1 MATTTRQIIEIDE
14 ELCDGCGLC
23 IPSCAEGALQMV
35 EGKAKLVS
43 DSLCDGIGNC
53 LGECPQGAIR
63 VIEREAAEYDE
74 AKVEQHLKQLKLQQ
88 EPLEAARPVNGG
100 CPGAASR
107 MFAPAAEP
115 AAESEEGSKLR
126 SRLRNWPV
134 ELMLVPEQAPYY
146 DGADL
151 LISADCVPFAEPN
164 FHGEL
169 LDGRVLMIACPKLDD
184 AQFYVAKLSRIL
196 SQNNIRSVT
205 VAFMEVPCC
214 FGLVHVVKQAIE
226 QAGSGVDGRAVRVGI
241 QGGMDSEFDLR
252 ELPF

>member
-35 EGKAKLVS
+35 DGKAKLVS

-53 LGECPQGAIR
+53 LGECPQEAIR

-74 AKVEQHLKQLKLQQ
+74 KHVEQHLEQLRRKQQGREQ
-88 EPLEAARPVNGG
+88 DRPVAGG

-115 AAESEEGSKLR
+115 AAESAEGSQIR

-146 DGADL
+146 DDADL

-164 FHGEL
+164 FHREL
-169 LDGRVLMIACPKLDD
+169 LDGRVLMIACPKLDN
-184 AQFYVAKLSRIL
+184 AQFYVEKLGRIL
-196 SQNNIRSVT
+196 GQNNIRSVT

-226 QAGSGVDGRAVRVGI
+226 QSGSSIDGRAVRVGI
-241 QGGMDSEFDLR
+241 QGGTDSEINLR

>member
-35 EGKAKLVS
+35 NGKAKLVS

-63 VIEREAAEYDE
+63 VIKLQSEAYDE
-74 AKVEQHLKQLKLQQ
+74 AQVEQHLRELKQQ
-88 EPLEAARPVNGG
+88 EQQAAPPRAHGG
-100 CPGAASR
+100 CPGSASR
-107 MFAPAAEP
+107 MFAPVAEP
-115 AAESEEGSKLR
+115 AVESADGVKLR

-146 DGADL
+146 AGADL

-164 FHGEL
+164 FHTEL

-184 AQFYVAKLSRIL
+184 AQFYTDKLSRIL
-196 SQNNIRSVT
+196 GHNDIRSVT

-214 FGLVHVVKQAIE
+214 FGLVQVVKQAIK
-226 QAGSGVDGRAVRVGI
+226 ASGKQIPARAKRVGI
-241 QGGMDSEFDLR
+241 QGGADMEFDLM